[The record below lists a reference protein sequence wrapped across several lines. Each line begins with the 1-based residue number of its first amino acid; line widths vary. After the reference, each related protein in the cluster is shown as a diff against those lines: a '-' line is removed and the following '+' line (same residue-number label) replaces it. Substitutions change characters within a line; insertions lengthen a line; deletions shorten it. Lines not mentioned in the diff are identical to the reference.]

1 MTQKYFDEANAK
13 KKVLGWARVEIE
25 GDQNAE
31 GSAQG
36 KVGKTLRSIFKL
48 TL

>member
-25 GDQNAE
+25 GTGCSQWLA
-31 GSAQG
+31 AQ
-36 KVGKTLRSIFKL
+36 TRAS
-48 TL
+48 